1 MGKLWAMFFLS
12 ILLVSVMN
20 FYAEVREPD
29 RVDIAE
35 IHEHIRESVKV
46 QGVLTSYVRDPYSDG
61 SDRIDLLLE
70 DEYNVVEIRWTET
83 GMRQSGREDGLPATL
98 PPIGTVVEG
107 VGEVV
112 EWNGKIWIQS
122 QGAGA
127 ITYDARWVPDV
138 HLLSLTDLSHSPST
152 YAGDLIT
159 LTGYA
164 GGVIEANITRQ
175 TFSLMDS
182 PSYSNADHI
191 ISTSMEGRLTETLEA
206 GSKIKLTGWLRWD
219 ERSFR
224 WQLQTHATQIDVL
237 WAAGA
242 KRLSWSSDAVFWSY
256 DVGSLVTLE
265 GTSANLSDGWWV
277 MGPGDAGQNKLC
289 LLPAPGDQ
297 DGISQDWTGRLVW
310 EEQKIQLCLDHG
322 YDAEFTNPTGG
333 IGEEMVPLGDV
344 VRDPNAY
351 RNQTLN
357 FEGWSTDPIS
367 PDYNKGYFAD
377 GPDYFTRSTRVRMVL
392 EGARAEWLEA
402 DTMVRINATVI
413 WDTADARLI
422 LQVHAITLIG
432 PTPNPVTLSWTEGF
446 DDWQWDINKRVK
458 ISGIATNGS
467 DGTLWISREGSAIG
481 ERLCLLGDGSELAAQ
496 TEAGAQPL
504 DWVGRLTT
512 EENVADREVKLCLDR
527 R

>member
-138 HLLSLTDLSHSPST
+138 HVLSLTDLSHSPST

-297 DGISQDWTGRLVW
+297 DGISQDWPGRLVW

-377 GPDYFTRSTRVRMVL
+377 GPDYFTRSTR
-392 EGARAEWLEA
+392 
-402 DTMVRINATVI
+402 
-413 WDTADARLI
+413 
-422 LQVHAITLIG
+422 
-432 PTPNPVTLSWTEGF
+432 
-446 DDWQWDINKRVK
+446 
-458 ISGIATNGS
+458 
-467 DGTLWISREGSAIG
+467 
-481 ERLCLLGDGSELAAQ
+481 
-496 TEAGAQPL
+496 
-504 DWVGRLTT
+504 
-512 EENVADREVKLCLDR
+512 
-527 R
+527 